1 MNRLIKFRIWN
12 NKTSEWVHGPG
23 KEVNLFG
30 EMILLGGFM
39 KNIPLTD
46 WDDCVILQFTGLK
59 DSTGVEIYE
68 GDICDAGMVIG
79 PIEFIIGS
87 FSLGSNPLIEF
98 LPSNICVF
106 SPEFDPSWIDVKVI
120 GNIFE
125 NKELI

>member
-1 MNRLIKFRIWN
+1 MNRQIKFRIWN
-12 NKTSEWVHGPG
+12 SKTSEWVHGPG

-68 GDICDAGMVIG
+68 GDILEELHQNESVKGIG
-79 PIEFIIGS
+79 ICKQVLGGWSIFSADGS
-87 FSLGSNPLIEF
+87 HWHGWKQKI
-98 LPSNICVF
+98 
-106 SPEFDPSWIDVKVI
+106 I
-120 GNIFE
+120 GNIYE

>member
-1 MNRLIKFRIWN
+1 MNRQIKFRIWN
-12 NKTSEWVHGPG
+12 SKTSEWVHGPG

-68 GDICDAGMVIG
+68 GDILTWDGPYDSQFSGNVI
-79 PIEFIIGS
+79 FNNQYCK
-87 FSLGSNPLIEF
+87 FSCISVNRDSRPTYEILRCESR
-98 LPSNICVF
+98 
-106 SPEFDPSWIDVKVI
+106 VI

>member
-1 MNRLIKFRIWN
+1 MNRQIKFRIWN
-12 NKTSEWVHGPG
+12 SKTSEWVHGPG

-59 DSTGVEIYE
+59 DSMDTEIYE
-68 GDICDAGMVIG
+68 GDILKHAYPQNSPDNISVVSWSDSDDGELGVVGFRVYSLWTQGG
-79 PIEFIIGS
+79 PM
-87 FSLGSNPLIEF
+87 
-98 LPSNICVF
+98 
-106 SPEFDPSWIDVKVI
+106 KVV

-125 NKELI
+125 NKELIS